1 MAPDRR
7 QPRPSSVPRRPV
19 SEGHWPSP
27 GSSGPRRG
35 LRGLRNSGFPR
46 AAPTPSARRHARRH
60 ARRQRRTGRMASAS
74 TQPPVPSPCG
84 PFRLSLRR
92 MPGTGALAGRRTWTN
107 ARIIRP
113 PLGRGA
119 TDRPSVD
126 TSVSTEPRRR
136 SGTGH
141 LKSPQKPVFKI
152 HNVRFRI
159 DRYTTT
165 KASLCRC
172 AGRASALQA
181 TSPERCSEQ
190 DGTPPENPS
199 GIGCHQV
206 LPKGAMPPPE
216 PIPEWPPGHHSGPV
230 ISPVETVSRL
240 HSSRP

>member
-1 MAPDRR
+1 MPKSPGAMAHDRR

-46 AAPTPSARRHARRH
+46 AAPTPSVPRNARG
-60 ARRQRRTGRMASAS
+60 QRRTGRTASPS
-74 TQPPVPSPCG
+74 TQPPVPTPCRQF
-84 PFRLSLRR
+84 PLIRRR
-92 MPGTGALAGRRTWTN
+92 MTGTGALAGRRTWTN
-107 ARIIRP
+107 TRIIRP

-136 SGTGH
+136 SGSGH

-152 HNVRFRI
+152 NNVRFLIYRH
-159 DRYTTT
+159 TTT

-172 AGRASALQA
+172 AGRGSALQA
-181 TSPERCSEQ
+181 TSPERC
-190 DGTPPENPS
+190 
-199 GIGCHQV
+199 C
-206 LPKGAMPPPE
+206 
-216 PIPEWPPGHHSGPV
+216 
-230 ISPVETVSRL
+230 
-240 HSSRP
+240 